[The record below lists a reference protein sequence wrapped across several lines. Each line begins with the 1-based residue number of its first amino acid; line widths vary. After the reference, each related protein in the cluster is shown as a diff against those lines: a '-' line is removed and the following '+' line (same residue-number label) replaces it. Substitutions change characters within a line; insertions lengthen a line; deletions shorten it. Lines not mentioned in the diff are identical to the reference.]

1 MFEQLETNLG
11 WWSADGVEPSSNE
24 RDQKEAVFNI
34 HNPFYIVRKDR
45 KLAIGVGGT
54 GVFGKRT
61 ESANSLPIAAYVPAC
76 RIKSFGDP
84 SFCADHGMLYP
95 YVAGSMANGISSCDM
110 VEAMGQN
117 GMLGFFG
124 SAGLPIESVESAID
138 RISGHLTDGPYG
150 FDLIHSPNDPDLEA
164 SLVEL
169 YLRRGVKLVEASAY
183 MDLTLPVVRYRV
195 HGIHCDSSGDIV
207 TPNRIIAKISR
218 VEVASKFFAPPPDRF
233 LGELVSRGDITEEQA
248 RLAAQIPM
256 AQDLTA
262 EADSGGHT
270 DKRPATALLPTI
282 LALRDRMQDRFR
294 FKQTLRVGAAGG
306 ISTPLSTAAA
316 FAMGAAYVM
325 TGSINQ
331 ACIES
336 GTSEDVKEMLAQ
348 AQQGDVTMAPAADMF
363 EMGVTVQV
371 LKRGTMF
378 AMRASKLYE
387 AYCAFNSIQEI
398 PASVHTMIEKN
409 IFHDSFENIWNETRG
424 YFLNSDPRQ
433 VERAES
439 DPKHLMA
446 LIFRWYLGKT
456 SRWATSG
463 EVSRRIDYQIWC
475 GPAMAAFNEWV
486 KSSFLEQL
494 RHRKVV
500 TVALNLLYG
509 AAVIMRINNLRS
521 QGIIFSPHLL
531 RVVPMEQEQI
541 KEYPWSRNRLR
552 SI

>member
-1 MFEQLETNLG
+1 MSDLFQIFGQLETNLG

-34 HNPFYIVRKDR
+34 HNPFYIVRNDR

-76 RIKSFGDP
+76 RIKSLGDP
-84 SFCADHGMLYP
+84 SFCAEHGMLYP

-164 SLVEL
+164 SLVDL

-195 HGIHCDSSGDIV
+195 HGIHCNSSGDIV

-233 LGELVSRGDITEEQA
+233 LGELISQGNLTQEQA

-294 FKQTLRVGAAGG
+294 FKQTLRVGTAGG
-306 ISTPLSTAAA
+306 ISTPPSAAAA

-331 ACIES
+331 ACVES
-336 GTSEDVKEMLAQ
+336 GTSIDVKEMLAQ

-398 PASVHTMIEKN
+398 PASVRSMIEKN
-409 IFHDSFENIWNETRG
+409 IFHDSFETIWNETRG
-424 YFLNSDPRQ
+424 YFLNSDPTQ
-433 VERAES
+433 VERAEA

-463 EVSRRIDYQIWC
+463 EASRRIDYQIWC

-486 KSSFLEQL
+486 KDSFLAHLDQ
-494 RHRKVV
+494 RKVV

-521 QGIIFSPHLL
+521 QGIMFSPHLL
-531 RVVPMEQEQI
+531 RVVPIKQEQI
-541 KEYPWSRNRLR
+541 KEYLS
-552 SI
+552 

>member
-1 MFEQLETNLG
+1 MSDLFQIFDQSETNLG
-11 WWSADGVEPSSNE
+11 WWNPDGVAPTSKE
-24 RDQKEAVFNI
+24 RDLKEAVFHI
-34 HNPFYIVRKDR
+34 HHPVYIIIKDG
-45 KLAIGVGGT
+45 KCAVGVGGT
-54 GVFGKRT
+54 GVFGKRMD
-61 ESANSLPIAAYVPAC
+61 AADAFPIAAYVPAC
-76 RIKSFGDP
+76 RIESLGDP

-138 RISGHLTDGPYG
+138 RISGHLRDGPYG
-150 FDLIHSPNDPDLEA
+150 FDLIHSPNDPGLET
-164 SLVEL
+164 SLVDL

-195 HGIHCDSSGDIV
+195 HGIHCDSAGEIV

-233 LGELVSRGDITEEQA
+233 LGELISRGDITEEQA
-248 RLAAQIPM
+248 RLASLIPM
-256 AQDLTA
+256 ARDLTA

-282 LALRDRMQDRFR
+282 LALCDRMQDRFR
-294 FKQTLRVGAAGG
+294 FKQALRVGAAGG
-306 ISTPLSTAAA
+306 ISTPLSAAAA

-331 ACIES
+331 ACLES
-336 GTSEDVKEMLAQ
+336 GTSEDVREMLGK

-387 AYCAFNSIQEI
+387 AYCTFNSTQEI
-398 PASVHTMIEKN
+398 PANVRSMIEKN

-424 YFLNSDPRQ
+424 YFSKCDPGQ

-439 DPKHLMA
+439 DPKHKMA
-446 LIFRWYLGKT
+446 LIFRWYLGNT

-463 EVSRRIDYQIWC
+463 EASRRIDYQIWC

-486 KSSFLEQL
+486 KDSFLANL
-494 RHRKVV
+494 DKRKVA
-500 TVALNLLYG
+500 TVGLNLLYG

-521 QGIIFSPHLL
+521 QGIMFSPHLL
-531 RVVPMEQEQI
+531 RVTPMEQEQI
-541 KEYPWSRNRLR
+541 KEYLS
-552 SI
+552 

>member
-1 MFEQLETNLG
+1 VNDLFQIFEQLETNLG

-24 RDQKEAVFNI
+24 RDLKEAVFHI
-34 HNPFYIVRKDR
+34 LHPFYIIIKDR
-45 KLAIGVGGT
+45 KCAVGVGGT
-54 GVFGKRT
+54 GVFGKGT
-61 ESANSLPIAAYVPAC
+61 ASANAFPIAAYVPAC
-76 RIKSFGDP
+76 RIESLGDP
-84 SFCADHGMLYP
+84 SFCADHGMRYP
-95 YVAGSMANGISSCDM
+95 YIAGSMANGISSCDM

-138 RISGHLTDGPYG
+138 SISGHLTDGPYG

-164 SLVEL
+164 SLVDL
-169 YLRRGVKLVEASAY
+169 YIRRGVKLVEASAY

-195 HGIHCDSSGDIV
+195 HGIHCNSSGDII

-248 RLAAQIPM
+248 RLAALIPV
-256 AQDLTA
+256 ARDLTA

-294 FKQTLRVGAAGG
+294 LKQTLRVGAAGG
-306 ISTPLSTAAA
+306 ISTPPSAAAA

-331 ACIES
+331 ACVES

-387 AYCAFNSIQEI
+387 TYCAFNSIQEI
-398 PASVHTMIEKN
+398 PASLHAMIEKN

-424 YFLNSDPRQ
+424 YFLNSDPHQ

-486 KSSFLEQL
+486 KSSFLEQP

-500 TVALNLLYG
+500 TLALNLLYG
-509 AAVIMRINNLRS
+509 AAVIMRINNLHS
-521 QGIIFSPHLL
+521 QGIMFAPRLL
-531 RVVPMEQEQI
+531 RVAPMEQEQI
-541 KEYPWSRNRLR
+541 EKYLS
-552 SI
+552 

>member
-1 MFEQLETNLG
+1 MSDPLQIFKQLETDLG
-11 WWSADGVEPSSNE
+11 WWSADGVEPSSSE
-24 RDQKEAVFNI
+24 KDLKEAIFHILHPV
-34 HNPFYIVRKDR
+34 YIIIKNRKC
-45 KLAIGVGGT
+45 AVGIGGT
-54 GVFGKRT
+54 GVFGKGT
-61 ESANSLPIAAYVPAC
+61 APANAFPIAAYVPAC
-76 RIKSFGDP
+76 RIESLGDP
-84 SFCADHGMLYP
+84 SFCADHGMHYP
-95 YVAGSMANGISSCDM
+95 YIAGSMANGISSCDM
-110 VEAMGQN
+110 VEVMGQN

-138 RISGHLTDGPYG
+138 RISGHLTGGPHG

-164 SLVEL
+164 SLVDL
-169 YLRRGVKLVEASAY
+169 YIRRGVKLVEASAY

-195 HGIHCDSSGDIV
+195 HGVHCNSSGDIV

-248 RLAAQIPM
+248 RLATVIPM

-282 LALRDRMQDRFR
+282 LALRDRLQERYG

-306 ISTPLSTAAA
+306 ISTPLSAAAA

-331 ACIES
+331 ACVES
-336 GTSEDVKEMLAQ
+336 GTSEEVREMLAQ

-378 AMRASKLYE
+378 AMRASKLYD
-387 AYCAFNSIQEI
+387 AYCAFNSVQEI
-398 PASVHTMIEKN
+398 PASTRAMIEKN
-409 IFHDSFENIWNETRG
+409 IFHDSFESIWNETRD
-424 YFLNSDPRQ
+424 YFLKCDPNQ
-433 VERAES
+433 VKRAES

-446 LIFRWYLGKT
+446 LVFRWYLGKT
-456 SRWATSG
+456 SRWATLG

-475 GPAMAAFNEWV
+475 GPAMASFNEWV
-486 KSSFLEQL
+486 KDSFLADL
-494 RHRKVV
+494 DKRKVA

-509 AAVIMRINNLRS
+509 AAVITRINNLHS
-521 QGIIFSPHLL
+521 QGIMFSPHLL

-541 KEYPWSRNRLR
+541 EKYLS
-552 SI
+552 

>member
-1 MFEQLETNLG
+1 
-11 WWSADGVEPSSNE
+11 
-24 RDQKEAVFNI
+24 
-34 HNPFYIVRKDR
+34 
-45 KLAIGVGGT
+45 
-54 GVFGKRT
+54 
-61 ESANSLPIAAYVPAC
+61 
-76 RIKSFGDP
+76 
-84 SFCADHGMLYP
+84 MLYP

-195 HGIHCDSSGDIV
+195 HGIHRDSSGDIV

-541 KEYPWSRNRLR
+541 KEYLS
-552 SI
+552 

>member
-1 MFEQLETNLG
+1 VNGLFNISEQLETNLG
-11 WWSADGVEPSSNE
+11 WWNPDGVEPISNE
-24 RDQKEAVFNI
+24 RDQKEALFNI
-34 HNPFYIVRKDR
+34 HHPVYIIIKDR
-45 KLAIGVGGT
+45 KCAVGVGGT
-54 GVFGKRT
+54 GFFGKGT
-61 ESANSLPIAAYVPAC
+61 DAADAFPIAAYIPAC
-76 RIKSFGDP
+76 RIESLGDP

-164 SLVEL
+164 SLVDL

-195 HGIHCDSSGDIV
+195 HGINCDSAGDIV

-233 LGELVSRGDITEEQA
+233 LGELVSRGDITEDQA

-294 FKQTLRVGAAGG
+294 FKQILRVGSAGG
-306 ISTPLSTAAA
+306 IATPPSAAAA

-331 ACIES
+331 ACVES
-336 GTSEDVKEMLAQ
+336 GTSNDVREMLAQ

-387 AYCAFNSIQEI
+387 AYRAFNSIQEI
-398 PASVHTMIEKN
+398 PASMHAMIEKN

-424 YFLNSDPRQ
+424 YFLNCDPTQ
-433 VERAES
+433 VERAET

-475 GPAMAAFNEWV
+475 GPAMAAFNEWI
-486 KSSFLEQL
+486 KDSFLAHLDQ
-494 RHRKVV
+494 RKVV

-521 QGIIFSPHLL
+521 QGITFSPHLL

-541 KEYPWSRNRLR
+541 EKYLS
-552 SI
+552 

>member
-1 MFEQLETNLG
+1 VSDLFQIFEQLETNLG

-34 HNPFYIVRKDR
+34 HNPFYIVRKNR

-76 RIKSFGDP
+76 RIESLGDP

-138 RISGHLTDGPYG
+138 RISGHFTDGPYG
-150 FDLIHSPNDPDLEA
+150 FDLIHSPNDPELEA
-164 SLVEL
+164 SLVDL

-195 HGIHCDSSGDIV
+195 HGIHHDSAGEIV

-233 LGELVSRGDITEEQA
+233 LGELVSRGDITQEQA

-270 DKRPATALLPTI
+270 DKRPATALFPTI

-306 ISTPLSTAAA
+306 ISTPLSAAAA

-336 GTSEDVKEMLAQ
+336 GTSEDVREMLAQ

-387 AYCAFNSIQEI
+387 AYCSFNSIQEI
-398 PASVHTMIEKN
+398 PASVHSMIEKN

-486 KSSFLEQL
+486 KDSFLAHLDQ
-494 RHRKVV
+494 RKVV

-521 QGIIFSPHLL
+521 QGIMFSPHLL
-531 RVVPMEQEQI
+531 RVAPMEQEQI
-541 KEYPWSRNRLR
+541 EKYLS
-552 SI
+552 